1 MMGKLPFHFLG
12 SRAPRWTELGGPYS
26 EVPTFNVRK
35 PFRTLPWESGCGTR
49 CQPLVHSSCGQS
61 GEEPLPSPRGC
72 RESETQ
78 PGPQRAANYT
88 DDANELYGK
97 KVGEVTR
104 PHFGPQKALP
114 IR

>member
-35 PFRTLPWESGCGTR
+35 PFRTLPLGEWLWDQVPAPNRLG
-49 CQPLVHSSCGQS
+49 VHSSCGQS

-72 RESETQ
+72 RESETHNS
-78 PGPQRAANYT
+78 GHS
-88 DDANELYGK
+88 
-97 KVGEVTR
+97 V
-104 PHFGPQKALP
+104 LP
-114 IR
+114 TTQMMQMSFMVRKWEK